1 MIKQGISENQVEP
14 IYIGIGSNLGKK
26 RENIDRAKSFLT
38 ENNIKIIKVSSYYE
52 SFSWPDKKKPK
63 FLNIVISVVTSL
75 KPFNLLN
82 KCKEIEA
89 KFGSRDS
96 IRNSP
101 RKCDIDIIDYGR
113 KKINKKILLPHPSM
127 HNRNFVLLPLFEI
140 DKNWIHPVSKKHI
153 KTLIFSLSDRDIR
166 SIKQI

>member
-1 MIKQGISENQVEP
+1 MLENQVEP

-26 RENIDRAKSFLT
+26 RENIEKAKSFLT
-38 ENNIKIIKVSSYYE
+38 ESNIK
-52 SFSWPDKKKPK
+52 KKKPK
-63 FLNIVISVVTSL
+63 FLNVVISIGTSL
-75 KPFNLLN
+75 KPLNLLD
-82 KCKEIEA
+82 KCKEIEG
-89 KFGSRDS
+89 KFGARDS

-113 KKINKKILLPHPSM
+113 KKINKKILLPHPNM

-140 DKNWIHPVSKKHI
+140 DKNWIHPISKKHI
-153 KTLIFSLSDRDIR
+153 KTLILSLSNRDIR